1 METNELVKALCA
13 AQADVHSQAKDSA
26 NKYHGYK
33 YVAMEDLVI
42 EARRVLGLHG
52 LAATIGDVTLDR
64 TAGAESDVATFAC
77 TLRHASGQAV
87 SCVRQQYVLPEK
99 GRPPDKALA
108 TANTF
113 ALGYWLRDLLLIPR
127 VDDEPDKRDDTA
139 YQPASRKTLAPR
151 FLHPQEPAPSAQ
163 STGPVP
169 ASPPRT
175 PAQQE
180 AAPVDEKTFIIR
192 AQAAIA
198 KSPSVA
204 DALKLGKLIRDREKD
219 GIFSAK
225 TAEALLTAT
234 LSPKLYDL
242 ARWTFG
248 AAKSLEEVQ
257 DVIGAITRAVKSK
270 IVDPPLHADILKL
283 GAAAMARL
291 EKTPVEQMEDFFDG
305 AEEVAE

>member
-1 METNELVKALCA
+1 METNELAKALCA
-13 AQADVHSQAKDSA
+13 AQAAVHSQAKDST

-33 YVAMEDLVI
+33 YTSMEDLI
-42 EARRVLGLHG
+42 TEARRVLSANG
-52 LAATIGDVTLDR
+52 LAASIDGVAIERGPWDGLDI
-64 TAGAESDVATFAC
+64 ATFAC
-77 TLRHASGQAV
+77 ALRHASGESLTCQ
-87 SCVRQQYVLPEK
+87 RQQYIYPEK

-108 TANTF
+108 TANTN
-113 ALGYWLRDLLLIPR
+113 AIGYWLRDLLLIPR

-139 YQPASRKTLAPR
+139 YQPASRKTL
-151 FLHPQEPAPSAQ
+151 APSAQ

-219 GIFSAK
+219 GIFTAK
-225 TAEALLTAT
+225 TAEALLTAA
-234 LSPKLYDL
+234 LSPKIYDL
-242 ARWTFG
+242 AKWTFG

-257 DVIGAITRAVKSK
+257 DVIGAITRAVKAK